1 LLANC
6 GGIKL
11 FFDFQV
17 DENRELVEE
26 AVRLGYSGLALFN
39 EEKIKDSDPSKNRF
53 DREELK
59 KKFSIELYKG
69 VLIRAKNPEDMKRK
83 VGKFRKD
90 ADVIMVQG
98 GDQKINRTAS
108 EDPRVDIISHPYYK
122 RRDCGINHV
131 IGKKAAENDVAVELN
146 IKYLSKTSSYLRY
159 KVLSHYREIL
169 KLQRKFGFPLIIT
182 SHARSI
188 YDLHSPQDIIAL
200 SGCFGMSHD
209 EASSTLSE
217 NPQKIIERSKMRNK
231 IIVDGVK
238 IIE

>member
-1 LLANC
+1 MGEIN
-6 GGIKL
+6 L

-17 DENRELVEE
+17 NENKELVEE
-26 AVRLGYSGLALFN
+26 AARLGYSGLALFN
-39 EEKIKDSDPSKNRF
+39 QEKIPDTDSSRNRF

-59 KKFSIELYKG
+59 EKFSIELYKG

-83 VGKFRKD
+83 LEKFRKD

-108 EDPRVDIISHPYYK
+108 EDPRVDIISRPYYK

-131 IGKKAAENDVAVELN
+131 IGKKAAENEVAMELN
-146 IKYLSKTSSYLRY
+146 IRYLSKTSSFLRY
-159 KVLSHYREIL
+159 KVLAHFREIL

-188 YDLHSPQDIIAL
+188 YDLNSPQDLIAL
-200 SGCFGMSHD
+200 AGCFGMSRG
-209 EASSTLSE
+209 ETISALSE